1 MLEKSKFIEKS
12 VTINQKLLAEKVFGS
27 DDKKEAGL
35 IQFISESILETSKCQ
50 DIFSKKCEN
59 DISETYETNDLDQLI
74 RDRFVLKTRNR
85 IHYKILEYLYKA
97 TQIIIHDH
105 QDQFTVDKD
114 IIASGDEG
122 LICQKREVNKNNL
135 VAFLRFIDCLTWDS
149 SAIHDEIRCLSS
161 LRKDYTGAIIKVVN
175 EFDDL

>member
-59 DISETYETNDLDQLI
+59 DISETYETNDLD
-74 RDRFVLKTRNR
+74 
-85 IHYKILEYLYKA
+85 
-97 TQIIIHDH
+97 
-105 QDQFTVDKD
+105 
-114 IIASGDEG
+114 
-122 LICQKREVNKNNL
+122 
-135 VAFLRFIDCLTWDS
+135 
-149 SAIHDEIRCLSS
+149 
-161 LRKDYTGAIIKVVN
+161 
-175 EFDDL
+175 